1 MPLDEIS
8 CGSIPCSNTIDLA
21 TDDIDAAHL
30 PSDILITPRPT
41 QPPHKRPRHSNS
53 TTSTSTSEGA
63 ILQSINSVMSSLS
76 DQAQGPSLLKHAI
89 DKLDL
94 YCNTHPLGEDSVG
107 KKYRLKRI
115 LGNATTAELFL
126 TFTDEELEQFIVDE
140 L

>member
-1 MPLDEIS
+1 
-8 CGSIPCSNTIDLA
+8 
-21 TDDIDAAHL
+21 
-30 PSDILITPRPT
+30 
-41 QPPHKRPRHSNS
+41 
-53 TTSTSTSEGA
+53 
-63 ILQSINSVMSSLS
+63 MSSLS